1 MSVQNKKGVMIMKK
15 KDQEFIVQ
23 KIKMQ
28 YTEKKTSDLEALK
41 ALDKKVRFPVNLCA
55 YVFGAFSAMVMGV
68 GMSLV
73 MTELG
78 STLGIANPMAP
89 GIVIGV
95 IGLIMAAANY
105 PVYKNA
111 LAKRRKEY
119 ADEIVKLSDRILS
132 KEAC

>member
-1 MSVQNKKGVMIMKK
+1 MNKN
-15 KDQEFIVQ
+15 DQEFLVQ
-23 KIKMQ
+23 KIRTQ
-28 YTEKKTSDLEALK
+28 YTEKEITE
-41 ALDKKVRFPVNLCA
+41 LDSLRELDRKVKKPINVFS
-55 YVFGAFSAMVMGV
+55 YVFGIISAIIMGA

-73 MTELG
+73 MTDIG
-78 STLGIANPMAP
+78 ATIGIGEPMVP
-89 GIVIGV
+89 GVVIGV